1 MTANNNLTIGLKKQ
15 ALSLTI
21 GLPDLNQGYYR
32 GTRFD
37 WAGLIRDIRIGRHR
51 YVDEWFDSYDPLRHD
66 CVCGPAE
73 EFTEIGYDQA
83 HAGGEFLKIGVGTLV
98 KPREKEYDRFKLY
111 NIANPG
117 KRTFFK
123 QDDDEVS
130 FRHLLIADD
139 YGYDYRKKIFLAD
152 EDRIILK
159 HTLKNLGP
167 SELPGS
173 VYDHNF
179 FTLGKS
185 IVGTDTRIS
194 FPFKPIGDWRNAN
207 DSVCL
212 TENGIA
218 FSRPLQREEV
228 VYMGNL
234 HPFEQNEQETY
245 GGYAFELGNAK
256 TGMNVKAQCTSAF
269 THFVF
274 WANHRIACLEP
285 YIPFHIYPGES
296 FNWEIEYLFNY

>member
-218 FSRPLQREEV
+218 FSRPLQQEEV

-296 FNWEIEYLFNY
+296 FNWEIEYLFI

>member
-1 MTANNNLTIGLKKQ
+1 MTVNKLTMGLKMQ
-15 ALSLTI
+15 ALSLTLC
-21 GLPDLNQGYYR
+21 LPDLSQGYYR

-37 WAGLIRDIRIGRHR
+37 WAGLIRDLRIGRHR
-51 YVDEWFDSYDPLRHD
+51 YVDEWFDSYDPLKHD

-73 EFTEIGYDQA
+73 EFTEIGYAQA
-83 HAGGEFLKIGVGTLV
+83 HIGGEFLKIGVGTLV
-98 KPREKEYDRFKLY
+98 KPKEKEYDRFNLY
-111 NIANPG
+111 KIANPG
-117 KRTFFK
+117 IRSFE
-123 QDDDEVS
+123 QNDDEVS
-130 FRHLLIADD
+130 FRHLLIADN
-139 YGYDYRKKIFLAD
+139 YGYDYRKKIVLAD

-159 HTLKNLGP
+159 HMLKNLGP

-185 IVGTDTRIS
+185 VVGTETRIS
-194 FPFKPIGDWRNAN
+194 FPFKPIGDWRSSY
-207 DSVCL
+207 DSVSL
-212 TENGIA
+212 AENGIA
-218 FSRPLQREEV
+218 FSRHLQEGET

-234 HPFEQNEQETY
+234 HPNEQNEQETY
-245 GGYAFELGNAK
+245 SGYAFELGNVK
-256 TGMNVKAQCTSAF
+256 TGMNVKAQCNSDF

-296 FNWEIEYLFNY
+296 FNWEIEYLFI